1 MSINGSISNL
11 ILETWKNNNL
21 KAATTTVV
29 SSYRNQNVP
38 KLRILHWPSQMASTS
53 IQEPSRTTWNAMER
67 LSTRKNASFY
77 WDHFSAWRIG
87 RTDWS
92 AWVDVVWQLLC
103 AIWRQILECSWLLL
117 ASSAEQRHRTAILIL
132 YLWDSWHCKLRAN
145 IFTHTHTHCIFLY
158 TVNFFVEIE
167 ALARSVSVQRVLK
180 TGLASLCIRSMT
192 RRPRRHVKNATKP
205 HSTAFCIASM
215 TNFERML
222 RPSMDE
228 MAELDEMDARAGRK
242 RPRCAGMRATKRFWC
257 KEKQLQ
263 LHDPKAN
270 MEGVAAIREPR
281 KIRME
286 RHCLPGGHFARAL
299 ASVDESHEN
308 LQNTYSDIW
317 YTIQYIIIYC

>member
-1 MSINGSISNL
+1 MERHGTTINKKKTHHFIGITFQLGESAGQIGALESTWSGNCCVQSDGKSSSAAGCCLRPRQSRDTGQPSWFCISE
-11 ILETWKNNNL
+11 ILDIANCGQTYL
-21 KAATTTVV
+21 HTPTLTV
-29 SSYRNQNVP
+29 SSC
-38 KLRILHWPSQMASTS
+38 IL
-53 IQEPSRTTWNAMER
+53 
-67 LSTRKNASFY
+67 
-77 WDHFSAWRIG
+77 
-87 RTDWS
+87 
-92 AWVDVVWQLLC
+92 
-103 AIWRQILECSWLLL
+103 
-117 ASSAEQRHRTAILIL
+117 LI
-132 YLWDSWHCKLRAN
+132 
-145 IFTHTHTHCIFLY
+145 FFL
-158 TVNFFVEIE
+158 EIE

>member
-145 IFTHTHTHCIFLY
+145 IFAHTHTHCIFLY
-158 TVNFFVEIE
+158 TVNFFSWDRSSRQECFSPKSPQNRSRQSLHSFHDTSPTSPREERDE
-167 ALARSVSVQRVLK
+167 APFHSFLHRFDDELRENASTIDGRNGRIGRNGRKSRPK
-180 TGLASLCIRSMT
+180 TASLCRNEGNEKVLVQGKAAAAPRSESEHG
-192 RRPRRHVKNATKP
+192 RRCSDSRTPKDPDGTPLSPWRTLRSSSCLSGWEPWKFAKHV
-205 HSTAFCIASM
+205 F
-215 TNFERML
+215 R
-222 RPSMDE
+222 
-228 MAELDEMDARAGRK
+228 
-242 RPRCAGMRATKRFWC
+242 
-257 KEKQLQ
+257 
-263 LHDPKAN
+263 
-270 MEGVAAIREPR
+270 
-281 KIRME
+281 
-286 RHCLPGGHFARAL
+286 
-299 ASVDESHEN
+299 
-308 LQNTYSDIW
+308 
-317 YTIQYIIIYC
+317 